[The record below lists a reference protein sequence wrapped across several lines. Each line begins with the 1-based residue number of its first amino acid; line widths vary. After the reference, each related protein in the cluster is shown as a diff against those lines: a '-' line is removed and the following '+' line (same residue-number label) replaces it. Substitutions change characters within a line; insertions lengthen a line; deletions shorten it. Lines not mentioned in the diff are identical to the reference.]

1 MRPQEKNAFGF
12 LSGKSQKAGES
23 SRFLVFSFQAA
34 GVFLLGNGF
43 SRRERHHIFSVH
55 TVGYYTPFSEKVNKK
70 IQKTRTIPCF
80 SSHAPLSFPA
90 PYHFQPLE
98 AGIRTPS
105 RDKLVAI
112 SFGIGLSLDE
122 VNELMK
128 ISCNRPLYSRDKRDA
143 VIIYG
148 ISNGLDISK
157 VNDILYEKGIDI
169 IE

>member
-1 MRPQEKNAFGF
+1 MSTIRGFCKMIKNTEEMEQE
-12 LSGKSQKAGES
+12 
-23 SRFLVFSFQAA
+23 
-34 GVFLLGNGF
+34 
-43 SRRERHHIFSVH
+43 I
-55 TVGYYTPFSEKVNKK
+55 
-70 IQKTRTIPCF
+70 TRTDNIYDLIDN
-80 SSHAPLSFPA
+80 SSDSFRSETVSEYLKTKLA
-90 PYHFQPLE
+90 KKGMKAAAAVRGSGIDRCYGQQIIS
-98 AGIRTPS
+98 GIRTPS
-105 RDKLVAI
+105 RDKLIAV

-157 VNDILYEKGIDI
+157 VNEILYEKGIDI